1 MLKYVDYSVVF
12 QEVPGEVSLAF
23 TISNCQGNCAG
34 CHSPHLRE
42 DIGQDL
48 ERDLPNLLDKYDGMI
63 TCVLFLGEG
72 NDPDA
77 LWNCIE
83 MAHQRYKTALYS
95 GKETVIEALR
105 GGLTVRYLDYLKVG
119 SYKDECGPISS
130 PTTNQR
136 FYSMKVI
143 GDQLITRDDT
153 HLFWRKAYEDSSEFR
168 P

>member
-12 QEVPGEVSLAF
+12 QEVPNEISLAF
-23 TISNCQGNCAG
+23 TISNCQGNCPG
-34 CHSPHLRE
+34 CHSPHLRQ
-42 DIGQDL
+42 DIGHDL
-48 ERDLPNLLDKYDGMI
+48 ERDLPDLLDKYDGMI

-83 MAHQRYKTALYS
+83 MAHRRYRTALYS
-95 GKETVIEALR
+95 GKES
-105 GGLTVRYLDYLKVG
+105 VRDVLSGVSFFGSLDYLKVG
-119 SYKDECGPISS
+119 SYKEECGPISS

-136 FYSMKVI
+136 FYSMMAI
-143 GDQLITRDDT
+143 GNQLVTRDDT
-153 HLFWRKAYEDSSEFR
+153 HLFWRKAYEDSSK

>member
-34 CHSPHLRE
+34 CHSPHLRQ

-48 ERDLPNLLDKYDGMI
+48 ERDLPGLLDKYDGLI

-95 GKETVIEALR
+95 GKESARDVIYGAKSI
-105 GGLTVRYLDYLKVG
+105 GALDYLKVG
-119 SYKDECGPISS
+119 SYKEERGPISMR
-130 PTTNQR
+130 TTNQR
-136 FYSMKVI
+136 FYSLMV
-143 GDQLITRDDT
+143 LSNCVVTRDDT
-153 HLFWRKAYEDSSEFR
+153 HLFWRKAYEDSSES
-168 P
+168 